1 MAKEKIQMVDDDE
14 VENVGIMAGF
24 MDDFEDVLE
33 EIMGEEA
40 EMEEGDD
47 SDMANMMNRRPDSP
61 EILMNNLRGDIR
73 SLDARREELADL
85 VGYNAASET
94 PEGVLALLQPI
105 LAQQQAAVAMPPMAQ
120 PPVAPPGPSP
130 AGSSMPPVDAAGG
143 IASLPM
149 DQGPMSPPI
158 MDQGPAPMAMARGG
172 YVQSFQDGSG
182 EAGVTPADGASY
194 SPDIVELANAAIRS
208 RLEQQPAALPDVTA
222 RTEELYPEYERLL
235 GGGGKDAA
243 QAQMLFDIAQAALGY
258 AGNVGPGGQPL
269 RGSQAARL
277 AGAVS
282 QLPGKIGA
290 TAAGM
295 SKEARTLKL
304 AAMQRAEQERAAVQ
318 AANTQ
323 LSEQQTD
330 LYKEIVKTAG
340 TRPMSDA
347 EKQAYGITGDSAKLP
362 WVMKNGAPSLPG
374 GYPTPSAVPDPE
386 AIALESYMGSMGTKL
401 SEQRLEYAKSASLLP
416 DIANLQI
423 LSKAAGEGRANEVLT
438 NLFPAYNEVGAA
450 YRSVV
455 SRLLPQ
461 MRAPGSGAQS
471 DKDIEVLRQGFGGLA
486 DTADVRELVLT
497 TMQNKAQLDKEK
509 LDIMA
514 KIGLPEDEGGISIM
528 EANRL
533 ITDLNN
539 RSVMTPSLMAALEK
553 IVPSELMESI
563 YSGTAQSTI
572 RTPEEIAA
580 AISGAQAA
588 GGN

>member
-1 MAKEKIQMVDDDE
+1 MGMAK
-14 VENVGIMAGF
+14 
-24 MDDFEDVLE
+24 
-33 EIMGEEA
+33 
-40 EMEEGDD
+40 
-47 SDMANMMNRRPDSP
+47 
-61 EILMNNLRGDIR
+61 
-73 SLDARREELADL
+73 
-85 VGYNAASET
+85 
-94 PEGVLALLQPI
+94 
-105 LAQQQAAVAMPPMAQ
+105 
-120 PPVAPPGPSP
+120 
-130 AGSSMPPVDAAGG
+130 
-143 IASLPM
+143 
-149 DQGPMSPPI
+149 
-158 MDQGPAPMAMARGG
+158 GG
-172 YVQSFQDGSG
+172 YVQHFQEGSG
-182 EAGVTPADGASY
+182 EAGVTPAEDPYGAY
-194 SPDIVELANAAIRS
+194 PPEIVEAAKARVLAMMS
-208 RLEQQPAALPDVTA
+208 QQPAALPDVTA

-243 QAQMLFDIAQAALGY
+243 QAQILFDIAQAALGY

-277 AGAVS
+277 AGAAS

-295 SKEARTLKL
+295 SKEARALKL

-340 TRPMSDA
+340 TRPMSEV
-347 EKQAYGITGDSAKLP
+347 EKTAYGITGDSAKLP

-563 YSGTAQSTI
+563 YSGAAQSTI

>member
-24 MDDFEDVLE
+24 MDDFEDILE
-33 EIMGEEA
+33 EMMG
-40 EMEEGDD
+40 EEGDD
-47 SDMANMMNRRPDSP
+47 ADMANMMNRRPDSP

-85 VGYNAASET
+85 VGYNAAAET

-105 LAQQQAAVAMPPMAQ
+105 LAQQQAAAAMPPMAP
-120 PPVAPPGPSP
+120 PPVAPPGASP
-130 AGSSMPPVDAAGG
+130 AGPSMPPAGAGG

-158 MDQGPAPMAMARGG
+158 MDQGPAPMGMAKGG
-172 YVQSFQDGSG
+172 YVQSFQEGSG

-194 SPDIVELANAAIRS
+194 SPDIVEMANAAIRS
-208 RLEQQPAALPDVTA
+208 RLAQEPATLPDVAA

-323 LSEQQTD
+323 LSEQQAD
-330 LYKEIVKTAG
+330 LYKEIVKTTG
-340 TRPMSDA
+340 TRPMSEV
-347 EKQAYGITGDSAKLP
+347 EKTAYGITGDSAKLP

-514 KIGLPEDEGGISIM
+514 KIGMPADEGGISIM

-563 YSGTAQSTI
+563 YSGAAQSTI

-580 AISGAQAA
+580 AISGAQPAR
-588 GGN
+588 GN

>member
-1 MAKEKIQMVDDDE
+1 
-14 VENVGIMAGF
+14 
-24 MDDFEDVLE
+24 
-33 EIMGEEA
+33 
-40 EMEEGDD
+40 
-47 SDMANMMNRRPDSP
+47 
-61 EILMNNLRGDIR
+61 
-73 SLDARREELADL
+73 
-85 VGYNAASET
+85 
-94 PEGVLALLQPI
+94 
-105 LAQQQAAVAMPPMAQ
+105 
-120 PPVAPPGPSP
+120 
-130 AGSSMPPVDAAGG
+130 
-143 IASLPM
+143 
-149 DQGPMSPPI
+149 
-158 MDQGPAPMAMARGG
+158 MDQGPAPMAMANGG
-172 YVQSFQDGSG
+172 MVQYFKEGNEEPQGSDPG
-182 EAGVTPADGASY
+182 GVTSADGASY

-208 RLEQQPAALPDVTA
+208 RLAQQPTALPDVIA

-304 AAMQRAEQERAAVQ
+304 AALQRAEQERAAAQ

-340 TRPMSDA
+340 TRPMSDV

-514 KIGLPEDEGGISIM
+514 KIGLPADEGGISIM

-553 IVPSELMESI
+553 IIPSELMESI

-588 GGN
+588 GDN